1 MTHRTTPRTIAAAV
15 AALAGAMAAIAAP
28 GMAHAESSVT
38 LYGDVDAGI
47 TYTNNQQVTRA
58 DGSVGGGHN
67 FQFTGGNSAPSRFG
81 LTGSEDI
88 GGGTSVTFK
97 LENSFFTGSGNFV
110 QGGTLFNQNAWVGL
124 TNEQYGTLTFGRQ
137 FDSYT
142 NALAPY
148 ASSNTWATLYG
159 AHIGD
164 VDNLN
169 AALNLNNAVQYVSP
183 TIAGFSASGTYS
195 LGGVAGDFSQKR
207 GWAVSASYNNAPFS
221 FGVGYLDLNNPLD
234 AALGGEQGYIGDFA
248 CSNPTAMY
256 CELQNAHS
264 LKAFGVG
271 GSYTFGPATFGLVYT
286 HTRLDDSQYFA
297 SATQPQG
304 ADVRFDIVEVNA
316 TYALS
321 PAFTLGAAYIYN
333 SMKTDVSGSPKFHQV
348 NLGATYSLSKR
359 TTLYAVGIFQKA
371 AGSGIGTD
379 PVTGQSVNYAQIPN
393 LPNSTTDK
401 QVSVTVGLK
410 HNF

>member
-1 MTHRTTPRTIAAAV
+1 MKHPTTPRRIAAAV
-15 AALAGAMAAIAAP
+15 AALAVTTAASGIAQK
-28 GMAHAESSVT
+28 AHAESSIT

-47 TYTNNQQVTRA
+47 TYTNNQQVTHA

-67 FQFTGGNSAPSRFG
+67 FQFTGGNLAPSRFG

-88 GGGTSVTFK
+88 GGGTAVTFK
-97 LENSFFTGSGNFV
+97 LENSFYTGSGNFV
-110 QGGTLFNQNAWVGL
+110 QAGALFNQNAWVGL
-124 TNEQYGTLTFGRQ
+124 TNERYGTLTFGRQ

-148 ASSNTWATLYG
+148 ASSITWATLYG
-159 AHIGD
+159 SHIGD

-183 TIAGFSASGTYS
+183 TFAGFSVSGTYS

-221 FGVGYLDLNNPLD
+221 FGIGYLDLNNPLD

-256 CELQNAHS
+256 CELQNAHA
-264 LKAFGVG
+264 LKAFGAG
-271 GSYTFGPATFGLVYT
+271 GSYTIGPATIGLVYT
-286 HTRLDDSQYFA
+286 HTTLDDSLYFA
-297 SATQPQG
+297 SAARAQG
-304 ADVRFDIVEVNA
+304 ADARFDIVEVNG

-321 PAFTLGAAYIYN
+321 PALTLGAAYIYN

-379 PVTGQSVNYAQIPN
+379 PVTGQAANYAQIPN
-393 LPNSTTDK
+393 LPNASTDK
-401 QVSVTVGLK
+401 QASVTVGLK
-410 HNF
+410 HSF

>member
-1 MTHRTTPRTIAAAV
+1 MKHPTTPRTIAAAV
-15 AALAGAMAAIAAP
+15 AALVASMAAHGI
-28 GMAHAESSVT
+28 AHAESSIT

-47 TYTNNQQVTRA
+47 TYTNNQQVTHA
-58 DGSVGGGHN
+58 DGSIGGGHN
-67 FQFTGGNSAPSRFG
+67 FQFTGGNLAPSRFG

-88 GGGTSVTFK
+88 GGGTAVTFK

-110 QGGTLFNQNAWVGL
+110 QAGALFNQNAWVGL
-124 TNEQYGTLTFGRQ
+124 TNERYGTLTFGRQ

-148 ASSNTWATLYG
+148 ASSITWATLYG
-159 AHIGD
+159 SHIGD

-183 TIAGFSASGTYS
+183 TFAGFSVSGTYS
-195 LGGVAGDFSQKR
+195 LGGVADDFSQKR

-221 FGVGYLDLNNPLD
+221 FGIGYLDLNNPLD

-256 CELQNAHS
+256 CELQNAHA
-264 LKAFGVG
+264 LKAFGAG
-271 GSYTFGPATFGLVYT
+271 GSYTIGPATIGLVYT
-286 HTRLDDSQYFA
+286 HTTLDDSLYFA
-297 SATQPQG
+297 SATRPQG
-304 ADVRFDIVEVNA
+304 ADARFDIVEVNG

-321 PAFTLGAAYIYN
+321 PALTLGAAYIYN

-371 AGSGIGTD
+371 AGSGIGTN
-379 PVTGQSVNYAQIPN
+379 PVTGQAANYAQIPN
-393 LPNSTTDK
+393 LPNSSTDK

-410 HNF
+410 HSF